1 METRVVRALAVI
13 AATVSAVALL
23 VMLFLTLFVVSLG
36 FRANATPDSRKRT
49 RDD

>member
-1 METRVVRALAVI
+1 VVRALAVI
-13 AATVSAVALL
+13 AATVSAVSLL

-49 RDD
+49 RDL